1 MPEIL
6 KLIKERES
14 VRGPFDPERPISKQ
28 DLQQILEAGR
38 WAPTA
43 HNMQN
48 FEIIVV
54 DDPKLLEAFGKIK
67 TRSPWTSLRKTIP
80 NYLFQKKN

>member
-6 KLIKERES
+6 KLIQERQS
-14 VRGPFDPERPISKQ
+14 TRGPFDMKRPVSKQ
-28 DLQQILEAGR
+28 DLRQILEAGR

-48 FEIIVV
+48 FEIMC
-54 DDPKLLEAFGKIK
+54 G
-67 TRSPWTSLRKTIP
+67 R
-80 NYLFQKKN
+80 